1 MRVAPTSLTEADPD
15 PLVQAI
21 VARRGGKFIE
31 LDKAL
36 LVSPP
41 FAKGWNAFIGA
52 VRTELEVEPRLRELA
67 MLTVAILNGADYEFV
82 QHSPPFLAAGGS
94 QAQLDALKAMGE
106 GAVESPLFDGVD
118 RAVLVLTIQM
128 TLQVEVDQQVI
139 DRLKVLLPSERDLVE
154 LVGVVAAY
162 NMVSRFLVALEV

>member
-31 LDKAL
+31 LDRAL

-41 FAKGWNAFIGA
+41 FARGWNAFIGA
-52 VRTELEVEPRLRELA
+52 VRSELTLEPRLRELA
-67 MLTVAILNGADYEFV
+67 MLAVAVLNGADYEFE
-82 QHSPPFLAAGGS
+82 QHSPPFLAAGGT
-94 QAQLDALKAMGE
+94 QAQLDALKALGA
-106 GAVESPLFDGVD
+106 GAVGSPAFDGAEKAALELVVQMTRD
-118 RAVLVLTIQM
+118 VTVSAAAFAAAKAALPDERAV
-128 TLQVEVDQQVI
+128 
-139 DRLKVLLPSERDLVE
+139 VE
-154 LVGVVAAY
+154 LVGVCAAY

>member
-21 VARRGGKFIE
+21 VARRGGKFID

-52 VRTELEVEPRLRELA
+52 VRTELQVEPRLRELA

-94 QAQLDALKAMGE
+94 QAQLGALKAMGE

-128 TLQVEVDQQVI
+128 TLQVEVDQKVI
-139 DRLKVLLPSERDLVE
+139 DRLKELLPSERDLVE

>member
-1 MRVAPTSLTEADPD
+1 MRVAPTTLTEADPD

-21 VARRGGKFIE
+21 VARRGGKFID

-41 FAKGWNAFIGA
+41 FARGWNAFIGA
-52 VRTELEVEPRLRELA
+52 VRSELEVEPRLRELA

-82 QHSPPFLAAGGS
+82 QHSPPFLAAGGT

-106 GAVESPLFDGVD
+106 GAVESPLFDGLD

-128 TLQVEVDQQVI
+128 TLQVEVDQRVI
-139 DRLKVLLPSERDLVE
+139 DRLKELLPSERDLVE